1 MHPTP
6 QSQACWWKNTEG
18 DGSWRVQTESLRW
31 RSQLQC
37 ERWVVRWRAGKNR
50 RKLVAEQ
57 ERVLMPTYFS
67 QAERWL
73 TSLCIFQFLGF
84 LDKNN
89 DLLFRNLKEVREEA
103 QKIPCIKQHQHL
115 IRIVNFYLTLSYYYV
130 CLGYVYVW
138 KQNTHSVFWP
148 RRTYRQEASRNG
160 KTHNHNI

>member
-37 ERWVVRWRAGKNR
+37 ERWVVRWRAEKNL
-50 RKLVAEQ
+50 RKLIAEQ
-57 ERVLMPTYFS
+57 ERVLMPICFS
-67 QAERWL
+67 QAEHWL

-115 IRIVNFYLTLSYYYV
+115 IRIVNFYLINCKLLSYFVLLLCLSRLCV
-130 CLGYVYVW
+130 CLKTKYSL
-138 KQNTHSVFWP
+138 SVLTEKNLQT
-148 RRTYRQEASRNG
+148 RSVRKR
-160 KTHNHNI
+160 